1 MKIIAII
8 EKPITSG
15 GGFNQALNAIQQM
28 SRLSVDKFD
37 FSVVTPA
44 KENIDFLKRLNIKTD
59 YVAIT
64 FFDKI
69 LSKLFPGRIWGQI
82 LAKLKIVG
90 PFEKQLIKKNCDLVY
105 FVEQSSRSECL
116 QNLNFIETVHDLCHQ
131 DQLEFPE
138 VRTFGEFRSRELV
151 FQNTL
156 KCAFIVMADSE
167 ELADKINSRYGVD
180 RDRIVTMPFSPSPF
194 LKEPQV
200 SNSVNILKLYKLDYG
215 YFFYPAQFWAHKNHY
230 RIIEA
235 VKLLHQEGTQ
245 CRVVFV
251 GGDKGNYAFLD
262 RIIRGYGLSNYIQSL
277 GFIPAEHMMALYEN
291 CQAVIMPTYFGSTNL
306 PPLEAWLLGKPLI
319 YSKLFSEQSGN
330 AALLIDPD
338 NANSIANAMKS
349 MMDESISKKYIKK
362 GYERLKE
369 ISSIRKISEKKLFAK
384 LLQFEQKRQC
394 WE

>member
-15 GGFNQALNAIQQM
+15 GGFNQALNAIEQM

-69 LSKLFPGRIWGQI
+69 LSRLFPGRIWGQI

-200 SNSVNILKLYKLDYG
+200 SNSLNILKLYKLNYG

-251 GGDKGNYAFLD
+251 GGDKGNYTFLD

-319 YSKLFSEQSGN
+319 YSNLFSEQSGN

-362 GYERLKE
+362 GYERIKE

>member
-28 SRLSVDKFD
+28 NRLSVDKFD

-44 KENIDFLKRLNIKTD
+44 KENIDSLKRLNIKTG

-69 LSKLFPGRIWGQI
+69 LSRLFTGRIWGQI

-90 PFEKQLIKKNCDLVY
+90 PFEKQLIKQNCDLVY

-138 VRTFGEFRSRELV
+138 VRNFGEFRSRELV

-194 LKEPQV
+194 IKEPQV

-262 RIIRGYGLSNYIQSL
+262 RIIRGNGLSNHIQSL

-349 MMDESISKKYIKK
+349 MLDESISKKYIKM

>member
-8 EKPITSG
+8 EKPIKSG

-44 KENIDFLKRLNIKTD
+44 KENIDSLKRLNIKTD

-69 LSKLFPGRIWGQI
+69 LSRLFTGRIWGQI

-90 PFEKQLIKKNCDLVY
+90 PFEKQLIKQNCDLVY

-138 VRTFGEFRSRELV
+138 VRNFGEFRARELV

-235 VKLLHQEGTQ
+235 VKLLHQEGAQ

-262 RIIRGYGLSNYIQSL
+262 RIIRGYGLSNHIQSL

-319 YSKLFSEQSGN
+319 YSKLFSEQAGN
-330 AALLIDPD
+330 AALFIDPD
-338 NANSIANAMKS
+338 DANSIAYAMKS
-349 MMDESISKKYIKK
+349 MLDETISDKFIKNGFKRLQEITIIKK
-362 GYERLKE
+362 KAEEQL
-369 ISSIRKISEKKLFAK
+369 ISRII
-384 LLQFEQKRQC
+384 QFEKKRQC
-394 WE
+394 WN

>member
-37 FSVVTPA
+37 FSVVTSA
-44 KENIDFLKRLNIKTD
+44 KKNIDFLKRLNIKTD

-90 PFEKQLIKKNCDLVY
+90 SFEKQLIKKNCDLVY

-138 VRTFGEFRSRELV
+138 VRNFGEFRSRELV

-262 RIIRGYGLSNYIQSL
+262 RIIRGYGLSNHIQSL
-277 GFIPAEHMMALYEN
+277 GFIPAEHMTTLYEN

-362 GYERLKE
+362 GYERLKQ

>member
-1 MKIIAII
+1 
-8 EKPITSG
+8 
-15 GGFNQALNAIQQM
+15 M

-44 KENIDFLKRLNIKTD
+44 KENLDSLKRLNIKAD

-64 FFDKI
+64 LLDKF
-69 LSKLFPGRIWGQI
+69 LSRLFPGRIWGQI
-82 LAKLKIVG
+82 LATLKIVG
-90 PFEKQLIKKNCDLVY
+90 PFEKELIKQNCDLVY
-105 FVEQSSRSECL
+105 LVEQSSRAECL

-138 VRTFGEFRSRELV
+138 VRNFGIFRARELV

-156 KCAFIVMADSE
+156 TRAFIVMVDSE

-194 LKEPQV
+194 LKETQV
-200 SNSVNILKLYKLDYG
+200 SDSAKILKLYKLDYG

-235 VKLLHQEGTQ
+235 VKLLRQEGTQ

-251 GGDKGNYAFLD
+251 GVDKGNYAFLD
-262 RIIRGYGLSNYIQSL
+262 HIIRGYGLCKHFQSL
-277 GFIPAEHMMALYEN
+277 GFIPAEHMTTLYKN
-291 CQAVIMPTYFGSTNL
+291 CQAVIMPTYFGPTNL

-319 YSKLFSEQSGN
+319 YSKQFSDHAGN
-330 AALLIDPD
+330 AAILINPD
-338 NANSIANAMKS
+338 DASSIADAMKS
-349 MMDESISKKYIKK
+349 MLDESISKKYIKK
-362 GYERLKE
+362 GYERLKQ

-384 LLQFEQKRQC
+384 LLQFEQKKQC

>member
-44 KENIDFLKRLNIKTD
+44 KENIDSLKRLNIKTG

-69 LSKLFPGRIWGQI
+69 LSRLFTGRIWGQI

-90 PFEKQLIKKNCDLVY
+90 PFEKQLIKQNCDLVY

-138 VRTFGEFRSRELV
+138 VRNFGEFRSRELV

-194 LKEPQV
+194 IKEPQV

-262 RIIRGYGLSNYIQSL
+262 RIIRGYGLSNHIQSL

-349 MMDESISKKYIKK
+349 MLDESISKKYIKK
-362 GYERLKE
+362 GYEHLNQ
-369 ISSIRKISEKKLFAK
+369 ISSIRIKSEKKLFAK

>member
-44 KENIDFLKRLNIKTD
+44 KENIDSLKRLNIKTD

-200 SNSVNILKLYKLDYG
+200 SNSLNILKLYKLNYG

>member
-37 FSVVTPA
+37 FSVVTDA
-44 KENIDFLKRLNIKTD
+44 KENIDSLKRLNIKTEN
-59 YVAIT
+59 VAIT

-69 LSKLFPGRIWGQI
+69 LSRLFPGRIWGQI

-90 PFEKQLIKKNCDLVY
+90 PFEKQLIKQNCDLVY
-105 FVEQSSRSECL
+105 FVEQSPRAECL
-116 QNLNFIETVHDLCHQ
+116 QNLNFIATVHDLCHQ

-138 VRTFGEFRSRELV
+138 VRNFGEFRSRELV

-156 KCAFIVMADSE
+156 TRAFIVVADSE
-167 ELADKINSRYGVD
+167 ELADKIYSRYGVD

-262 RIIRGYGLSNYIQSL
+262 RIIRGYGLSNHIQSL

-349 MMDESISKKYIKK
+349 MLDESISKKYIKN

-384 LLQFEQKRQC
+384 LLQFEHKRQC

>member
-8 EKPITSG
+8 EKPITYG

-28 SRLSVDKFD
+28 NRLSIDKFE
-37 FSVVTPA
+37 FSVVNTT
-44 KENIDFLKRLNIKTD
+44 KENIIHLKQLKIESDYIK
-59 YVAIT
+59 IT
-64 FFDKI
+64 FFDRL
-69 LSKLFPGRIWGQI
+69 LSKLYTGRIWSLI
-82 LAKLKIVG
+82 FSKLKIIT
-90 PFEKQLIKKNCDLVY
+90 PFEKCLIHKDCDLVY
-105 FVEQSSRSECL
+105 FVEQYSRAESL
-116 QNLNFIETVHDLCHQ
+116 QNLNFIATVWDLCHR

-138 VRTFGEFRSRELV
+138 VRNFGEFIGRELV
-151 FQNTL
+151 LQNTL
-156 KCAFIVMADSE
+156 TRAFVVMVDSE

-180 RDRIVTMPFSPSPF
+180 RDRIIIMPFSQSPF
-194 LKEPQV
+194 LKETQV
-200 SNSVNILKLYKLDYG
+200 SDSANILKLYKLDYG

-235 VKLLHQEGTQ
+235 VKLLRQEGTQ

-262 RIIRGYGLSNYIQSL
+262 HIIRGYGLRKHFQSL
-277 GFIPAEHMMALYEN
+277 GFIPAEHMTTLYEN

-349 MMDESISKKYIKK
+349 MLDESISKKYIKK
-362 GYERLKE
+362 GYERLKQ
-369 ISSIRKISEKKLFAK
+369 ISSTRKKSEKLLITKI
-384 LLQFEQKRQC
+384 LQFEKKRQC
-394 WE
+394 WK

>member
-28 SRLSVDKFD
+28 NRLSVDKFD

-82 LAKLKIVG
+82 LAKLKIIG

-200 SNSVNILKLYKLDYG
+200 SDSANILKLYKLDYG

-262 RIIRGYGLSNYIQSL
+262 RIIRGYGLSNHIQSL

-319 YSKLFSEQSGN
+319 YSNLFSEQSGN

-349 MMDESISKKYIKK
+349 MMDESISKKYIKM

-369 ISSIRKISEKKLFAK
+369 ISSTRKISEKKLFTK

>member
-15 GGFNQALNAIQQM
+15 GGFNQALNAIEQM
-28 SRLSVDKFD
+28 NRISVDKFD
-37 FSVVTPA
+37 FSVVTPT
-44 KENIDFLKRLNIKTD
+44 KENIYSLKKLNIKTS
-59 YVAIT
+59 YVGIT
-64 FFDKI
+64 IFDKI
-69 LSKLFPGRIWGQI
+69 LSRLFTGPIWGQI

-90 PFEKQLIKKNCDLVY
+90 PFEKQLIKQNCDLVY
-105 FVEQSSRSECL
+105 FVEQSSRAESI

-138 VRTFGEFRSRELV
+138 VRKFGKFIRRERV

-156 KCAFIVMADSE
+156 KRAFIVMVDSE
-167 ELADKINSRYGVD
+167 ELAVKINLRYGVD
-180 RDRIVTMPFSPSPF
+180 RDRIVNMPFSPSPF
-194 LKEPQV
+194 LNETKA
-200 SNSVNILKLYKLDYG
+200 SDSADILKLYKLDYG

-235 VKLLHQEGTQ
+235 VKLLHQEGKQ

-251 GGDKGNYAFLD
+251 GGDKGNYDFLD
-262 RIIRGYGLSNYIQSL
+262 RLIRGYGLGKHVQSL
-277 GFIPAEHMMALYEN
+277 GFLPAEHMRALYEN

-306 PPLEAWLLGKPLI
+306 PPLEAWLMGKPLI
-319 YSKLFSEQSGN
+319 YSKLCSEQAGN

-338 NANSIANAMKS
+338 DTNSVADAMKS
-349 MMDESISKKYIKK
+349 MLDESISKKYKK
-362 GYERLKE
+362 NGYERLKQ
-369 ISSIRKISEKKLFAK
+369 ISTMRKISESNLSAK
-384 LLQFEQKRQC
+384 LLQFEQKMKC

>member
-15 GGFNQALNAIQQM
+15 GGFNQALSAIQQM

-44 KENIDFLKRLNIKTD
+44 KENIDSLKRLNIKTD

-69 LSKLFPGRIWGQI
+69 LSRLFTGRIWGQI

-90 PFEKQLIKKNCDLVY
+90 PLEKQLIKHNCDLVY

-138 VRTFGEFRSRELV
+138 VRNFGEFRSRELV

-251 GGDKGNYAFLD
+251 GGDKGNYGFLD
-262 RIIRGYGLSNYIQSL
+262 RIIRGYGLSNHIQSL

-319 YSKLFSEQSGN
+319 YSKLFPEQSGN

-338 NANSIANAMKS
+338 DSNSIANAMKS
-349 MMDESISKKYIKK
+349 MLDESISKKYIKK
-362 GYERLKE
+362 GYERLKQ

>member
-37 FSVVTPA
+37 FSVVTPT
-44 KENIDFLKRLNIKTD
+44 KENIDSLKRLNIKTG

-69 LSKLFPGRIWGQI
+69 LSRLFTGRIWGQI

-90 PFEKQLIKKNCDLVY
+90 PFEKQLIKQNCDLVY
-105 FVEQSSRSECL
+105 FVEQSSRAECL
-116 QNLNFIETVHDLCHQ
+116 QNLNYIETVHDLCHQ

-138 VRTFGEFRSRELV
+138 VRNFGEFRSRELV

-167 ELADKINSRYGVD
+167 ELADKIYSRYGVD
-180 RDRIVTMPFSPSPF
+180 LDRIVTMPFSPSPF

-262 RIIRGYGLSNYIQSL
+262 RIIRSYGLSNHIQSL

-349 MMDESISKKYIKK
+349 MLDESISKKYIKM

>member
-37 FSVVTPA
+37 FSVVTTA
-44 KENIDFLKRLNIKTD
+44 KENIYPLKSLNIKTD

-64 FFDKI
+64 LFDKI
-69 LSKLFPGRIWGQI
+69 LSRLFPGRIWGQI

-90 PFEKQLIKKNCDLVY
+90 PFEKQLIKQNCDLVY
-105 FVEQSSRSECL
+105 FVEQSPRAECL

-138 VRTFGEFRSRELV
+138 VRNFGEFRMRELV

-156 KCAFIVMADSE
+156 TRAFIVVADSE
-167 ELADKINSRYGVD
+167 ELADKIYSRYGVD

-194 LKEPQV
+194 LKEPQ
-200 SNSVNILKLYKLDYG
+200 SSDSVNILKLYKLDYG

-262 RIIRGYGLSNYIQSL
+262 RIIKGYGLSNHIQSL

-330 AALLIDPD
+330 AALLIDPED
-338 NANSIANAMKS
+338 ANSIANAMKS
-349 MMDESISKKYIKK
+349 MLDESISKKYIKK

-384 LLQFEQKRQC
+384 LLQFEQKRHS

>member
-37 FSVVTPA
+37 FSVVTSA
-44 KENIDFLKRLNIKTD
+44 KKNIDFLKRLNIKTD

-82 LAKLKIVG
+82 LAKLKIIG

-138 VRTFGEFRSRELV
+138 VRNFGEFRSRELV

-262 RIIRGYGLSNYIQSL
+262 RIIRGYGLSNHIQSL

-349 MMDESISKKYIKK
+349 MLDESISKKYIKK

>member
-69 LSKLFPGRIWGQI
+69 LSRLFPGRIWGQI

-262 RIIRGYGLSNYIQSL
+262 RIIRGYGLSNHIQSL

-319 YSKLFSEQSGN
+319 YSNLFSEQSGN

-362 GYERLKE
+362 GYERIKE

>member
-44 KENIDFLKRLNIKTD
+44 KENIDSLKRLNIKTD

-69 LSKLFPGRIWGQI
+69 LSRLFPGRIWGQI
-82 LAKLKIVG
+82 LAKLKIVS
-90 PFEKQLIKKNCDLVY
+90 PFEKQLIKQNCDLVY

-138 VRTFGEFRSRELV
+138 VRNFGEFRSRELV

-180 RDRIVTMPFSPSPF
+180 RNRIVTMPFSPSPF

-200 SNSVNILKLYKLDYG
+200 SNSINILKLYKLDYG

-262 RIIRGYGLSNYIQSL
+262 RIIRGYGLSKHIQSL

-291 CQAVIMPTYFGSTNL
+291 CQAVIIPTYFGSTNL

-319 YSKLFSEQSGN
+319 YSKLFSEQAGN
-330 AALLIDPD
+330 AALFIDPD
-338 NANSIANAMKS
+338 DANSIAHAMKS
-349 MMDESISKKYIKK
+349 MLDKTISDKFIKNGFK
-362 GYERLKE
+362 RLKE
-369 ISSIRKISEKKLFAK
+369 ITIIKKKAEEQLISRIIKFEK
-384 LLQFEQKRQC
+384 KRQC
-394 WE
+394 WN

>member
-1 MKIIAII
+1 
-8 EKPITSG
+8 
-15 GGFNQALNAIQQM
+15 M

-44 KENIDFLKRLNIKTD
+44 KENIDSLKRLNIKTD

-69 LSKLFPGRIWGQI
+69 LSRLFPGRIWGQI

-90 PFEKQLIKKNCDLVY
+90 PFEKQLIKQNCDLVY

-200 SNSVNILKLYKLDYG
+200 SNSLNILKLYKLDYG

>member
-44 KENIDFLKRLNIKTD
+44 KENIDSLKRLNIKTG

-69 LSKLFPGRIWGQI
+69 LSRLFTGRIWGQI

-90 PFEKQLIKKNCDLVY
+90 PFEKQLIKQNCDLVY

-116 QNLNFIETVHDLCHQ
+116 QNLNYIETVHDLCHQ

-138 VRTFGEFRSRELV
+138 VRNFGEFRSRELV

-262 RIIRGYGLSNYIQSL
+262 RIIRGYGLSKHIQSL

-319 YSKLFSEQSGN
+319 YSKLFSEQAGN
-330 AALLIDPD
+330 AALFIDPD
-338 NANSIANAMKS
+338 DANSIAHAMKS
-349 MMDESISKKYIKK
+349 MLDETISDKFIKNGFKRLQEITIIKK
-362 GYERLKE
+362 KAEEQL
-369 ISSIRKISEKKLFAK
+369 ISRIIKFEK
-384 LLQFEQKRQC
+384 KRQC
-394 WE
+394 WN

>member
-1 MKIIAII
+1 MKIIAVI
-8 EKPITSG
+8 EEPITSG

-28 SRLSVDKFD
+28 NRLSIDKFE
-37 FSVVTPA
+37 FSVVNTT
-44 KENIDFLKRLNIKTD
+44 KENIIHLKQLKIESDYIK
-59 YVAIT
+59 IT
-64 FFDKI
+64 FFDRL
-69 LSKLFPGRIWGQI
+69 LSKLYTGRIWSLI
-82 LAKLKIVG
+82 FSKLKIIT
-90 PFEKQLIKKNCDLVY
+90 PFEKCLIHKDCDLVY
-105 FVEQSSRSECL
+105 FVEQSSRAESL
-116 QNLNFIETVHDLCHQ
+116 QNLNFIATVWDLCHR

-138 VRTFGEFRSRELV
+138 VRNFGEFIKRELV

-156 KCAFIVMADSE
+156 TRASIVMVDSE

-180 RDRIVTMPFSPSPF
+180 RDRIVIMPFSQSPF
-194 LKEPQV
+194 LKETQV
-200 SNSVNILKLYKLDYG
+200 SDSANILKLYKLDYG

-235 VKLLHQEGTQ
+235 VKLLRQEGTQ

-262 RIIRGYGLSNYIQSL
+262 HIIRGYGLRKHFQSL
-277 GFIPAEHMMALYEN
+277 GFIPAEHMTTLYEN
-291 CQAVIMPTYFGSTNL
+291 CQAVIMPTYFGPTNL

-319 YSKLFSEQSGN
+319 YSKQFSDHAGN
-330 AALLIDPD
+330 AAILINPD
-338 NANSIANAMKS
+338 DASSIADAMKS
-349 MMDESISKKYIKK
+349 MLDESISKKYIKK
-362 GYERLKE
+362 GYERLKQ

>member
-44 KENIDFLKRLNIKTD
+44 KENIDSLKRLNIKTD

-69 LSKLFPGRIWGQI
+69 LSRLFTGRIWGQI

-90 PFEKQLIKKNCDLVY
+90 PFEKQLIKQNCDLVY

-138 VRTFGEFRSRELV
+138 VRNFGEFRSRELV

-180 RDRIVTMPFSPSPF
+180 RNRIVTMPFSPSPF

-200 SNSVNILKLYKLDYG
+200 SNSINILKLYKLDYG

-262 RIIRGYGLSNYIQSL
+262 RIIKGYGLSNHIQSL

-291 CQAVIMPTYFGSTNL
+291 CQAVIIPTYFGSTNL
-306 PPLEAWLLGKPLI
+306 PPLEAWFLGKPLI
-319 YSKLFSEQSGN
+319 YSKLFSEQAGN
-330 AALLIDPD
+330 AALFIDPD
-338 NANSIANAMKS
+338 DANSIAHAMKS
-349 MMDESISKKYIKK
+349 MLDKTISDKFIKNGFK
-362 GYERLKE
+362 RLKE
-369 ISSIRKISEKKLFAK
+369 ITIIKKKAEEQLISRIIKFEK
-384 LLQFEQKRQC
+384 KRQC
-394 WE
+394 WN

>member
-37 FSVVTPA
+37 FSVVTSA
-44 KENIDFLKRLNIKTD
+44 KENIDSLKRLNIKTD

-69 LSKLFPGRIWGQI
+69 LSRLFPGRIWGQI

-306 PPLEAWLLGKPLI
+306 PPLEAWLLGKPFI
-319 YSKLFSEQSGN
+319 YSKLFSEQFGN
-330 AALLIDPD
+330 AALLIVPD

>member
-15 GGFNQALNAIQQM
+15 GGFNQALNAIEQM
-28 SRLSVDKFD
+28 NRISVDKFD
-37 FSVVTPA
+37 FSVVTPT
-44 KENIDFLKRLNIKTD
+44 KENIYSLKKLNIKTS
-59 YVAIT
+59 YVGIT
-64 FFDKI
+64 IFDKI
-69 LSKLFPGRIWGQI
+69 LSRLFTGPIWGQI

-90 PFEKQLIKKNCDLVY
+90 PFEKQLIKQNCDLVY

-138 VRTFGEFRSRELV
+138 VRNFGEFRSRELV

-262 RIIRGYGLSNYIQSL
+262 RIIRGYGLSNHIQSL
-277 GFIPAEHMMALYEN
+277 GLIPAEHMTTLYEN

-349 MMDESISKKYIKK
+349 MLDESISKKYIKK
-362 GYERLKE
+362 GYERLKQ

>member
-44 KENIDFLKRLNIKTD
+44 KENIDSLKRLNIKTG

-69 LSKLFPGRIWGQI
+69 LSRLFTGRIWGQI

-90 PFEKQLIKKNCDLVY
+90 PFEKQLIKQNCDLVY

-138 VRTFGEFRSRELV
+138 VRNFGEFRSRELV

-167 ELADKINSRYGVD
+167 ELAGKINSRYGVD

-262 RIIRGYGLSNYIQSL
+262 RIIRGYGLSNHIQSL

-349 MMDESISKKYIKK
+349 MLDESISKKYIKM
-362 GYERLKE
+362 GCERLKE